1 MCAYELKN
9 EDRYNRCLNPR
20 PKFQSSIGSY
30 LPFRF
35 FRGDHLLLTLVAV
48 AVFCGCSDNN
58 KKLGRPLNAQEKRG
72 EKLFASNCKK
82 CHAADSGLATQ
93 GPNLEGVFDKK
104 FLPSGAPANDERVKN
119 VLQYGRRS
127 MPAFGQVLD
136 DSQIDSIIAYL
147 KTQ

>member
-1 MCAYELKN
+1 MTRAA
-9 EDRYNRCLNPR
+9 
-20 PKFQSSIGSY
+20 
-30 LPFRF
+30 
-35 FRGDHLLLTLVAV
+35 LLALVALALLV
-48 AVFCGCSDNN
+48 GCSDNN
-58 KKLGRPLNAQEKRG
+58 QKLGRQLNAQEKRG

-93 GPNLEGVFDKK
+93 GPNLEGLFDKK

-136 DSQIDSIIAYL
+136 DSQIDAIIAYL

>member
-1 MCAYELKN
+1 LSGA
-9 EDRYNRCLNPR
+9 
-20 PKFQSSIGSY
+20 I
-30 LPFRF
+30 
-35 FRGDHLLLTLVAV
+35 LLLAG
-48 AVFCGCSDNN
+48 GCQQSNA
-58 KKLGRPLNAQEKRG
+58 KLGRPLNSTEQRG
-72 EKLFASNCKK
+72 EKLFAANCKK

-93 GPNLEGVFDKK
+93 GPDLAGLFDKK

>member
-1 MCAYELKN
+1 ML
-9 EDRYNRCLNPR
+9 L
-20 PKFQSSIGSY
+20 F
-30 LPFRF
+30 LP
-35 FRGDHLLLTLVAV
+35 LLFLL
-48 AVFCGCSDNN
+48 GCSENN
-58 KKLGRPLNAQEKRG
+58 KKLGRPLNTQEKRG

-82 CHAADSGLATQ
+82 CHEADSGLATQ

-119 VLQYGRRS
+119 LLQYGRRS

-136 DSQIDSIIAYL
+136 DSQMDAIIAYL